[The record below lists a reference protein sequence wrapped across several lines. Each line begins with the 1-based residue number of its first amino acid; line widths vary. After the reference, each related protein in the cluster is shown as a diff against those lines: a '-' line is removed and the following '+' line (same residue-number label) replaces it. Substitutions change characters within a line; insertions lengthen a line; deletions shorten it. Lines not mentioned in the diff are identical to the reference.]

1 MMVKIMIEPK
11 SSIYRQY
18 REMLNSDGV
27 ELVIEPI
34 VFEQIADLAME
45 YKVGARSLRGIFEE
59 LMTDVLYA
67 IPDNPS
73 IRKVVVKS
81 LFEPPRLIAEASA
94 QAQAVQK

>member
-1 MMVKIMIEPK
+1 
-11 SSIYRQY
+11 
-18 REMLNSDGV
+18 MLKSDGV
-27 ELVIEPI
+27 ELAIAPI

-73 IRKVVVKS
+73 IRKVVINS
-81 LFEPPRLIAEASA
+81 LFEPPRLMAEAPPRA
-94 QAQAVQK
+94 PVVPLG